1 MTTDLRRSQ
10 VSVALV
16 IPILLSLAYAGQCT
30 WFIATQSL
38 TFDEPA
44 HIIAGLDA
52 WHHHRFEQWND
63 QPPLARLLLT
73 IPLLPEGDRW
83 HIESRGP
90 IQPSPEQFAWHTRPV
105 ISALGLVLAWLLWA
119 TARRMF
125 SEAGANVAL
134 ALYVFSPP
142 IIAHFS
148 VATVDGAAT
157 LFLFATAV
165 MLSRWVSRPSWV
177 TTICFGA
184 VLGGFLVSKFSAPP
198 LALMTLGLMIA
209 LRPRGEHVRVLAKAL
224 VVLGI
229 ALMVVWATYFFQ
241 IAPMTLKSGP
251 MMAAP
256 GGPHEAMVPVG
267 SFDITMRL
275 PAASYIAGF
284 SNVTH
289 HAFRGQ
295 PAFLLGDAKAG
306 GWRLYYPIVAALKWP
321 LLVWLAAAAS
331 LGLAASG
338 RIRVS
343 PELRL
348 MMAFPIVFFSLAV
361 MSNLDIGDR
370 YILPAYPFLLLA
382 SAGLFDAFK
391 SRRYAIAIVSL
402 IVTVQIV
409 DCFRYAPD
417 YLSYFNVFVKP
428 SRSYELLT
436 DSNLDWG
443 QGLIALR
450 GYQRSHPDER
460 ISLLYFGDVDPS
472 QYGIRAH
479 LLSENE
485 QPRGTVIVSAT
496 HLSGQYLQ
504 NPAAYRWLFRY
515 PRVAI
520 LNHTLHVFR
529 VPEG

>member
-1 MTTDLRRSQ
+1 MLEKPRPYL
-10 VSVALV
+10 VSLL
-16 IPILLSLAYAGQCT
+16 IPILLSLAYVGQSA
-30 WFIATQSL
+30 WFMGTQSL

-52 WHHHRFEQWND
+52 WHHRRFEQWND

-73 IPLLPEGDRW
+73 IPLLPGGDRW

-134 ALYVFSPP
+134 GLYVFSPP

-148 VATVDGAAT
+148 LATVDGTAT

-165 MLSRWVSRPSWV
+165 MLSRWISRPSWGM
-177 TTICFGA
+177 TIGFGA

-198 LALMTLGLMIA
+198 LALMALGLMIV
-209 LRPRGEHVRVLAKAL
+209 LRPRGKQIRALSKAM
-224 VVLGI
+224 VALGI
-229 ALMVVWATYFFQ
+229 ALVIVWATYFFQ
-241 IAPMTLKSGP
+241 LAPLTIKSGP
-251 MMAAP
+251 MMGLA
-256 GGPHEAMVPVG
+256 GGPHEAIVPLDGV
-267 SFDITMRL
+267 DVTMRL

-295 PAFLLGDAKAG
+295 PAFLLGRAKGSG
-306 GWRLYYPIVAALKWP
+306 GWRLFYPVVAALKWP
-321 LLVWLAAAAS
+321 MLVWLTAAAFFA
-331 LGLAASG
+331 LLAAG
-338 RIRVS
+338 RIRS
-343 PELRL
+343 SAELRP
-348 MMAFPIVFFSLAV
+348 MMAFPIVFLLLAV
-361 MSNLDIGDR
+361 MSNLDVGDR

-391 SRRYAIAIVSL
+391 RARYAIAIASL
-402 IVTVQIV
+402 SVAIQMA
-409 DCFRYAPD
+409 DGFRYAPD

-450 GYQRSHPDER
+450 EYQRSHPDEQ

-472 QYGIRAH
+472 QYGIRAQ
-479 LLSENE
+479 LLGDNE
-485 QPRGTVIVSAT
+485 HPRGTVIVSAT

-504 NPAAYRWLFRY
+504 SPTEYHWLFRY
-515 PRVAI
+515 PHVAI
-520 LNHTLHVFR
+520 LNHTLHVFIVTTR
-529 VPEG
+529 